1 MKKLRLRSLA
11 LLLTLALLA
20 TMLPMSALAEGLDGG
35 GESLE
40 EALNV
45 DTTYYEVA
53 FALPDGLS
61 EEEAAQIALPEPVL
75 LPADTLLYA
84 LAEPTR
90 EDYSFAGWYYDAALT
105 QPADGGDAVT
115 RNLTLYPSFA
125 PIQNYDD
132 EFRINYISNQEVA
145 PDFPI
150 EVVAHGL
157 SEDQLRQLLKVT
169 NLDSVDGEEAFTLT
183 RIEPD
188 LDALIPD
195 EDLRA
200 RARDILDQAGEQEG
214 GLTGA
219 LSALTTPGEGEEE
232 PAPALSEAVIAE
244 LVAYYAPEESAG
256 AMESADLLNRVKAA
270 GLDVNNVTLAQLR
283 DIATAEELAALD
295 LPEGSLA
302 GDGEDAAIDLGSL
315 FEDIWESLPAAH
327 YVVRPEGGKWN
338 RGDMHQVE
346 ILDTASLRFFRDG
359 EETG

>member
-157 SEDQLRQLLKVT
+157 SEDQLRQLSAHLHLLIGREYVHYPV
-169 NLDSVDGEEAFTLT
+169 DSVV
-183 RIEPD
+183 
-188 LDALIPD
+188 
-195 EDLRA
+195 RA
-200 RARDILDQAGEQEG
+200 RGMKCAEQQHS
-214 GLTGA
+214 GLSCSDSG
-219 LSALTTPGEGEEE
+219 
-232 PAPALSEAVIAE
+232 
-244 LVAYYAPEESAG
+244 
-256 AMESADLLNRVKAA
+256 
-270 GLDVNNVTLAQLR
+270 
-283 DIATAEELAALD
+283 
-295 LPEGSLA
+295 
-302 GDGEDAAIDLGSL
+302 
-315 FEDIWESLPAAH
+315 
-327 YVVRPEGGKWN
+327 
-338 RGDMHQVE
+338 
-346 ILDTASLRFFRDG
+346 
-359 EETG
+359 